1 MNFNLNRTFIRK
13 HLVSFATLLFVGI
26 YVIII
31 KLKPGFLYNHDGSLR
46 TFGVGYKNKTV
57 IPVWLLAIALAILSY
72 LGILYYLVYPR
83 IQY

>member
-1 MNFNLNRTFIRK
+1 MSFNLNRTFIRK
-13 HLVSFATLLFVGI
+13 HLVSFATLLFVGLYI
-26 YVIII
+26 III

-57 IPVWLLAIALAILSY
+57 IPVWLLSIALAILSY

>member
-1 MNFNLNRTFIRK
+1 MLLNRTFIRK

-26 YVIII
+26 YILII
-31 KLKPGFLYNHDGSLR
+31 KLKPGFLYNHDGTLR

-57 IPVWLLAIALAILSY
+57 IPVWLLAIGLAILCY

>member
-1 MNFNLNRTFIRK
+1 VLI
-13 HLVSFATLLFVGI
+13 L
-26 YVIII
+26 
-31 KLKPGFLYNHDGSLR
+31 KLKPGFLYNHDGTLR

-72 LGILYYLVYPR
+72 LGILYYLIYPK

>member
-1 MNFNLNRTFIRK
+1 MNLNRTFIRK
-13 HLVSFATLLFVGI
+13 HLVSFATLLFVSI

-57 IPVWLLAIALAILSY
+57 IPVWLMAIALAILSY

>member
-13 HLVSFATLLFVGI
+13 HLVSFATILFVGI

>member
-1 MNFNLNRTFIRK
+1 MILNRTFIRK
-13 HLVSFATLLFVGI
+13 HLVSFATLLFVTL
-26 YVIII
+26 YVLTI
-31 KLKPGFLYNHDGSLR
+31 KIKPGFLYNQDGSLR

>member
-1 MNFNLNRTFIRK
+1 MNLNRTFIRK

-57 IPVWLLAIALAILSY
+57 IPVWLLAITLAILSY
-72 LGILYYLVYPR
+72 LGMLYYLVYPR

>member
-1 MNFNLNRTFIRK
+1 MSFNLNRTFIRK
-13 HLVSFATLLFVGI
+13 HLVSFATLLFVGLYI
-26 YVIII
+26 III

>member
-1 MNFNLNRTFIRK
+1 MLFNRNFVRK
-13 HLVSFATLLFVGI
+13 HLVSFATLLFVGL
-26 YVIII
+26 YVLIL
-31 KLKPGFLYNHDGSLR
+31 KLQPGFLYNHDGTLR

-72 LGILYYLVYPR
+72 LGILYYLIYPK

>member
-1 MNFNLNRTFIRK
+1 MSFNLNRTFIRK
-13 HLVSFATLLFVGI
+13 HLVSFATLLFVGL
-26 YVIII
+26 YIII
-31 KLKPGFLYNHDGSLR
+31 IRLKPGFLYNHDGSLR

>member
-1 MNFNLNRTFIRK
+1 MLFNRNFVRK
-13 HLVSFATLLFVGI
+13 HLVSFATLLFVGL
-26 YVIII
+26 YVLIL
-31 KLKPGFLYNHDGSLR
+31 KLKPGFLYNHDGTLR

-72 LGILYYLVYPR
+72 LGMLYYLVYPK

>member
-1 MNFNLNRTFIRK
+1 MLFNRNFVRK
-13 HLVSFATLLFVGI
+13 HLVSFATLLFVGL
-26 YVIII
+26 YVLIL
-31 KLKPGFLYNHDGSLR
+31 KLKPGFLYNHDGTLR

-72 LGILYYLVYPR
+72 LGILYYLIYPK

>member
-1 MNFNLNRTFIRK
+1 MLLNRTFIRK
-13 HLVSFATLLFVGI
+13 HLVSFATLLFVGL

-31 KLKPGFLYNHDGSLR
+31 KLKPGFLYNHDGTLR
-46 TFGVGYKNKTV
+46 NFGVGYKNRTV
-57 IPVWLLAIALAILSY
+57 IPVWLLAITLAILSY